1 MKQLAAILLRNPR
14 KTDRDKLCRIAGSR
28 PLWRRGLAAFAVL
41 LFTISALAQN
51 KKAPAKPSAL
61 DLYVEQALRGTK
73 VVDESSPGS
82 LFTNAGSLADGFR
95 DLRASRV
102 YDLVTVVVSDTTSA
116 VSTGASNTSRK
127 SSVASSITALAG
139 ITAATGPLAN
149 LATTANNQQ
158 LQGQG
163 TTSRGTTLTATVTAQ
178 VTQVLPNGNLVIQGQ
193 KEINVN
199 SEHQTITLRG
209 IVRPADLS
217 SLNQIPSDRIAM
229 LDVRVTGKGIVN
241 DSIKRPFILYRL
253 LLGLLPF

>member
-1 MKQLAAILLRNPR
+1 MKKLTAILLIFMVS
-14 KTDRDKLCRIAGSR
+14 T
-28 PLWRRGLAAFAVL
+28 AAKD
-41 LFTISALAQN
+41 
-51 KKAPAKPSAL
+51 KKAQPKLTPL
-61 DLYVEQALRGTK
+61 DQYIEQTLRGAKTTE
-73 VVDESSPGS
+73 ESTPGS
-82 LFTNAGSLADGFR
+82 LYTASGTLADGFR
-95 DLRASRV
+95 DVRAARL
-102 YDLVTVVVSDTTSA
+102 YDLVTVLVSDTTSA

-127 SSVASSITALAG
+127 SSTAASITALGG
-139 ITAATGPLAN
+139 ITSATGPFTNLAN
-149 LATTANNQQ
+149 TTNNTQ

-193 KEINVN
+193 KEVNVN

-217 SLNQIPSDRIAM
+217 NLNQIPSDRIAM

-241 DSIKRPFILYRL
+241 DAIKRPFILYRL

>member
-1 MKQLAAILLRNPR
+1 MKQLAAILLIFVICSAA
-14 KTDRDKLCRIAGSR
+14 KT
-28 PLWRRGLAAFAVL
+28 
-41 LFTISALAQN
+41 
-51 KKAPAKPSAL
+51 KKSPAKPTAL
-61 DLYVEQALRGTK
+61 DEYVEQALRGTK
-73 VVDESSPGS
+73 VADESSPGS

-127 SSVASSITALAG
+127 SSVVSSVTAAGG
-139 ITAATGPLAN
+139 ITAAAGPLTN
-149 LATTANNQQ
+149 LANTANNQQ

-163 TTSRGTTLTATVTAQ
+163 TTSRGTTLSATVTAQ

-209 IVRPADLS
+209 IVRLADLS